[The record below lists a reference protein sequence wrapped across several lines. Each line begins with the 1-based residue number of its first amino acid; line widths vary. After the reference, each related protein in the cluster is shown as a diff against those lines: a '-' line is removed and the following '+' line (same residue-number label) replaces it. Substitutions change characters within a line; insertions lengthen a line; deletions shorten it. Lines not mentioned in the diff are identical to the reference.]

1 MNSSQNGGVGE
12 VNRRYAD
19 VVELHTAIVERS
31 LAYRMADSPRSRV
44 AFGAWS
50 LFAKA
55 REICRKVLPFSS
67 GRFWSG
73 AELPETSVRDPSVSS
88 ANRPYLKRAAKK
100 PRIFPKKP

>member
-31 LAYRMADSPRSRV
+31 LANRMADSPRSRV

-55 REICRKVLPFSS
+55 REICRKVFPFRPDVSGLGQSS
-67 GRFWSG
+67 RNQ
-73 AELPETSVRDPSVSS
+73 AIMPSRRRSD
-88 ANRPYLKRAAKK
+88 L
-100 PRIFPKKP
+100 I